1 MVNAAQ
7 EKAAFC
13 GMVCG
18 WGVWLVSHIQ
28 QINAVLQGI
37 LLLVTLVVTLIT
49 GRYYYKRTPK

>member
-18 WGVWLVSHIQ
+18 WGVWIVSHIQ
-28 QINAVLQGI
+28 QINSVLQAVL
-37 LLLVTLVVTLIT
+37 LLASIVATLIT
-49 GRYYYKRTPK
+49 ARYYHRRTPK